1 MADIFISYSKDDQAY
16 ARLLAAF
23 LEAEGYDVWW
33 DTSLLSGDKFR
44 KVIMEELAKA
54 RAAIVIW
61 TENSVKSDW
70 VMSLPEKRPRNP
82 QPHRL

>member
-1 MADIFISYSKDDQAY
+1 LTDIFISYSKDDRTK

-23 LEAEGYDVWW
+23 LEAEGYSVWW
-33 DTSLLSGDKFR
+33 DTSLLSGDNFR

-61 TENSVKSDW
+61 TENSVISDCSSSEAAASS
-70 VMSLPEKRPRNP
+70 VSDTY
-82 QPHRL
+82 

>member
-1 MADIFISYSKDDQAY
+1 MAQIFISYSKDDQTA

-54 RAAIVIW
+54 RAAL
-61 TENSVKSDW
+61 S
-70 VMSLPEKRPRNP
+70 
-82 QPHRL
+82 